1 MAKLPNSQPTCKR
14 AGCVY
19 VPIRPIPM
27 RFVHLLLQQ
36 AMRRQPYNYKVHFDH
51 CTSAHDVRH
60 SASWHGARDA
70 GRRRAGQEAQTAE
83 GKHVPPSCLGRPR
96 IRPMP
101 ICFRAVPTRI
111 SYKKKTTRVQAW
123 QKVHL
128 QLAPPLQP
136 PRLWAEATYPRK
148 KTKSTHYNQLFFTT
162 YAPSKFEAMHLE
174 AKLRANVVLRAVP
187 IQTLLWSLILL
198 FIVFC

>member
-83 GKHVPPSCLGRPR
+83 GKHVPPSCPGRPR

-111 SYKKKTTRVQAW
+111 SYKKNYESTSMAEGPPAARPATAASSSLGRSYVPTKKKI
-123 QKVHL
+123 KVL
-128 QLAPPLQP
+128 ITINYFSPL
-136 PRLWAEATYPRK
+136 
-148 KTKSTHYNQLFFTT
+148 
-162 YAPSKFEAMHLE
+162 MHPLNL
-174 AKLRANVVLRAVP
+174 KLC
-187 IQTLLWSLILL
+187 T
-198 FIVFC
+198 